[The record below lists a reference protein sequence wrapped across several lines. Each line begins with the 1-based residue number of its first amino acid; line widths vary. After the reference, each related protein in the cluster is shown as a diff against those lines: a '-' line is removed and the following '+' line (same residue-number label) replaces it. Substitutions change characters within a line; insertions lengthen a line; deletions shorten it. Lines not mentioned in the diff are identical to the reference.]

1 MPKARGRGIRAPL
14 MPAFHLSAAAIP
26 IIAACTLALVAGG
39 VVKGLISI
47 GLPLVGLPLLMLSVD
62 VQTAVNLLA
71 VPILLSN
78 LVQAVEGTDT
88 WAIFRRFLP
97 IQVPLAIGTY
107 LGTALLATL
116 DQRVL
121 LLAVGCFTVAFGTLG
136 LLQPKLAISRTTERW
151 LGPPVGFAA
160 GLIGGMS
167 TLFGPVLTLFMV
179 GLGLPPNVFVKAI
192 SILYTT
198 AGAFLMIS
206 GAAHGT
212 SSGGAM
218 LISALG
224 IVPVYC
230 GMLIGQ
236 RARNRLNA
244 GRFRFL
250 VLLVVVITG
259 VNMIRT
265 GLGFTL

>member
-1 MPKARGRGIRAPL
+1 M
-14 MPAFHLSAAAIP
+14 HLSAAAVP
-26 IIAACTLALVAGG
+26 IIAACTLALAAGG

-47 GLPLVGLPLLMLSVD
+47 GLPLVGLPLLMLAVD
-62 VQTAVNLLA
+62 VPTAVNLLM
-71 VPILLSN
+71 VPIMLSN
-78 LVQAVEGTDT
+78 LVQAVDGPDT

-97 IQVPLAIGTY
+97 IQLPLAIGTY

-116 DQRVL
+116 DQKVL
-121 LLAVGCFTVAFGTLG
+121 LLAVGGFTVAFGVLG
-136 LLQPKLAISRTTERW
+136 LLQPRLKLSPEVERW
-151 LGPPVGFAA
+151 LGPPVGLVS
-160 GLIGGMS
+160 GVIGGMS

-206 GAAHGT
+206 GTAHGT
-212 SSGGAM
+212 ASASDM
-218 LISALG
+218 LLSAAG
-224 IVPVYC
+224 IIPVYG

-236 RARNRLNA
+236 KMRDRLNA
-244 GRFRFL
+244 ERFRFL

-259 VNMIRT
+259 ANMIRT